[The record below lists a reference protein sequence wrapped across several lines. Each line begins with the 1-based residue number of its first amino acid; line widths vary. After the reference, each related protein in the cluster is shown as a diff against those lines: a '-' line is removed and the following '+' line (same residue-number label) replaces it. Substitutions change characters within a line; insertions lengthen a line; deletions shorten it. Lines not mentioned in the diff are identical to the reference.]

1 MVCVL
6 VSVGGSAHGAPVFWL
21 RVRVFVSDSVGVWGR
36 LAALLALCAMLS
48 VVLAVAGPSAHAQ
61 ADWNQIG
68 ADIDGEAA
76 NDQSGYS
83 VATNAAGDTVIIG
96 ATGNDDYAGHAR
108 VFTLI
113 DGVWVQVGADID
125 GEAAGDESGFSVA
138 MNAAGDTVIIG
149 ALNND
154 GVNGN
159 IAGHAR
165 VFTLADGV
173 WVQVGADIDGEN
185 ADDKSGYSVAM
196 NAAGTTV
203 IIGALFNDGNGTD
216 ASGHARVFTLA
227 DGVWVQVGADIDG
240 EAAGD
245 QSGWSV
251 AMNAVGD
258 TVIIGATS
266 NDGNGDRSGHA
277 RVYELTGGVWVQV
290 GADIDGE
297 AEFDWSG
304 YSVAMDA
311 VGDTVIIGAIYN
323 DVAGDS
329 SGHARVFTLT
339 GGVWVQVGVDI
350 DGVAEGDNSG
360 RSVAMNAAGTRV
372 AIGAVGNDDNG
383 SNSGHARV
391 FTLTDGAWVQ
401 VGADIDGEAVGDN
414 SGLSVAMNSSGY
426 AVIIGAPYGNGNSSG
441 HARVFRSAPEPTKSS
456 EAGFAVAVPYPGPFT
471 QMPEPAGAPYGRGT
485 VPNPVA
491 VSPET
496 PTAEPPAAPVPSF
509 TG

>member
-1 MVCVL
+1 MFGVVSVVQYFWWCSLDGVRWMVCVL

-68 ADIDGEAA
+68 LDIDGENA

-125 GEAAGDESGFSVA
+125 GEAAGD
-138 MNAAGDTVIIG
+138 
-149 ALNND
+149 
-154 GVNGN
+154 
-159 IAGHAR
+159 
-165 VFTLADGV
+165 
-173 WVQVGADIDGEN
+173 
-185 ADDKSGYSVAM
+185 
-196 NAAGTTV
+196 
-203 IIGALFNDGNGTD
+203 
-216 ASGHARVFTLA
+216 
-227 DGVWVQVGADIDG
+227 
-240 EAAGD
+240 

-258 TVIIGATS
+258 TVIIGATG
-266 NDGNGDRSGHA
+266 NDGNGNRSGHA